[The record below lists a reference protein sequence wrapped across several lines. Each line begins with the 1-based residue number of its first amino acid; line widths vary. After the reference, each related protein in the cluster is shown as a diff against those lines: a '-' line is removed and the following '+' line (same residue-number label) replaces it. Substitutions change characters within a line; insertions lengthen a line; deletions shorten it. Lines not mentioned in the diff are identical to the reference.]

1 MILGIPLKFQY
12 ADLCRFKNLFVNFM
26 TPVCINKKIYKISL
40 KFTLLFS
47 RKSLSNFKGYVM
59 LKKIVLSAALASAMF
74 AAGGF
79 TGAGSASVTS
89 VANAKT
95 LKDDAPVVL
104 EGKIKSQIRSEHYTF
119 ADNKGDTIE
128 IEIDDKDWGGVK
140 VDENT
145 SIRIY
150 GEVDKDFMKDATIDV
165 KRIEIVK

>member
-1 MILGIPLKFQY
+1 MIFQ
-12 ADLCRFKNLFVNFM
+12 KS
-26 TPVCINKKIYKISL
+26 NKI
-40 KFTLLFS
+40 
-47 RKSLSNFKGYVM
+47 KGQNM
-59 LKKIVLSAALASAMF
+59 LKKIIVSAALASAVF

-145 SIRIY
+145 PIRIY
-150 GEVDKDFMKDATIDV
+150 GEVDKGFMKDATIDV
-165 KRIEIVK
+165 KRVEIVK